1 MSSGTSFCSFSSSHL
16 SQPNQ
21 DHHVLRP
28 QLSLPSSSPA
38 VWHSVCATFDCV
50 RYIWICTLHL
60 VVCALEEETAEY
72 NTFLF
77 SKIHSYV
84 NYIIKDF
91 LCGIHSCVKP
101 CMKKLSA
108 SEWSIK
114 MKNSA
119 NREQMQNKANLV
131 QCILLLSM
139 QFSEMRL
146 NAIVF
151 RDFLL
156 IAVLRSTAQAQ
167 ARTRLDWEEIANFVN
182 I

>member
-1 MSSGTSFCSFSSSHL
+1 MSSAASFCSFSSSHL
-16 SQPNQ
+16 SPPNQ

-101 CMKKLSA
+101 CMKSYLHQ
-108 SEWSIK
+108 SEVSKWKTVETESQCKTKQIWCNVYCFFQCSSVK
-114 MKNSA
+114 CDW
-119 NREQMQNKANLV
+119 MQ
-131 QCILLLSM
+131 
-139 QFSEMRL
+139 
-146 NAIVF
+146 
-151 RDFLL
+151 
-156 IAVLRSTAQAQ
+156 
-167 ARTRLDWEEIANFVN
+167 
-182 I
+182 

>member
-1 MSSGTSFCSFSSSHL
+1 MSSATSFCSFSSSHL
-16 SQPNQ
+16 SPPNQ

-60 VVCALEEETAEY
+60 FFCALEEETAHL
-72 NTFLF
+72 NA
-77 SKIHSYV
+77 IHSYLTK
-84 NYIIKDF
+84 YIITLFKTF
-91 LCGIHSCVKP
+91 LCEIHSCVKP

-108 SEWSIK
+108 SEWSST

-119 NREQMQNKANLV
+119 NREQMQDKANLV

-156 IAVLRSTAQAQ
+156 IAALRSTAQAQ